1 MSVNKYYNLAKKVFL
16 INRSITGKGTHKTLK
31 IFSKEINNFKIK
43 KFSSGKKVFDWK
55 IPDEWNIDDAY
66 VMDKNK
72 KKIINLKDSNLHI
85 IGYSVRVNKRIKKNE
100 LIKKLFSLKDY
111 KNAIP
116 YITSYYKKNWG
127 FCITENQKQLIKKK
141 YNSNDL
147 FKVKIDSSF
156 KKKGKMHYGEL
167 FIKGKTKKEILIST
181 YICHP
186 SMANNE
192 LSGPVVALSLISYFS
207 KLKNKYSIRFLFLP
221 ETIGSI
227 AYLSSNLMK
236 LKKNVI
242 GGYNLTCIGDE
253 KNHSYILSKYGN
265 SPSDFALLEAYKRLK
280 IRKKKEY
287 SFLDRGS
294 DERQYN
300 SPGIDL
306 KITSVFRTKFNEFK
320 EYHTSLDN
328 FKIMTLKGVRGGY
341 NVVKKAILI
350 LQNQSFPKTKIL
362 CEPFLSKKNLYP
374 TLSTKKKLGPEVKK
388 ITNFIQYSDGNN
400 SLEKIS
406 KIININI
413 NETRKIYKILLEKK
427 IVQ

>member
-1 MSVNKYYNLAKKVFL
+1 MSVKKYFNLAKKVFL
-16 INRSITGKGTHKTLK
+16 INRSITGKGTYKTLK
-31 IFSKEINNFKIK
+31 IFSNEFRNFKIK
-43 KFSSGKKVFDWK
+43 KFHCGKKVFDWR
-55 IPDEWNIDDAY
+55 IPDEWNINDAY
-66 VMDKNK
+66 VIDKNN
-72 KKIINLKDSNLHI
+72 KKIINFQDSNLHVV
-85 IGYSVRVNKRIKKNE
+85 GYSIKINKNLKKNE
-100 LIKKLFSLKDY
+100 LLKKLFSLRDN

-127 FCITENQKQLIKKK
+127 FCITENQKQKIKKK
-141 YNSNDL
+141 YHNEDF

-156 KKKGKMHYGEL
+156 KKRGKMYYGEL
-167 FIKGKTKKEILIST
+167 FIKGKTDKEILVST

-192 LSGPVVALSLISYFS
+192 LSGPIVALSLISHFS

-221 ETIGSI
+221 ETIGAI
-227 AYLSSNLMK
+227 AYLSANLTK
-236 LKKNVI
+236 LKKNII

-253 KNHSYILSKYGN
+253 KNHSYILSKYRN
-265 SPSDFALLEAYKRLK
+265 SPSDFALLEAYKKLK
-280 IRKKKEY
+280 IKKKKEY
-287 SFLDRGS
+287 SFLERGS

-328 FKIMTLKGVRGGY
+328 FKIMTLKGVTGGY
-341 NVVKKAILI
+341 KVIQKAITI
-350 LQNQSFPKTKIL
+350 LQNQSFPKTRIL
-362 CEPFLSKKNLYP
+362 CEPFLTKKNLYP
-374 TLSTKKKLGPEVKK
+374 TLSIRKKLDRDVKK

-406 KIININI
+406 EIIDIDVTETKKIHKFLLNKKII
-413 NETRKIYKILLEKK
+413 
-427 IVQ
+427 Q